1 MDNNQ
6 NPTPNTDGNAQNTPK
21 PQVNQYQGK
30 YHVGRK
36 FYVVMTVIL
45 STMMVIALAFGLAV
59 SGKMESG
66 DWATLAQWA
75 ISNIIAFSS
84 GYIAGNFASKIGTK

>member
-6 NPTPNTDGNAQNTPK
+6 TSTDGNAQNTPK

-30 YHVGRK
+30 YHAGRK
-36 FYVVMTVIL
+36 FYVVMSVIL
-45 STMMVIALAFGLAV
+45 STLMVIALAFGLAV
-59 SGKMESG
+59 SGKMDSG

-75 ISNIIAFSS
+75 ISNIVAFSS
-84 GYIAGNFASKIGTK
+84 GYLAGNFASKVNNK

>member
-6 NPTPNTDGNAQNTPK
+6 TPNTDGNAQNTPK
-21 PQVNQYQGK
+21 PQANQYQGK

-45 STMMVIALAFGLAV
+45 STMMVIALAF
-59 SGKMESG
+59 GKMESG